1 VTAPGHAWLGAEV
14 LAAVEDQTGT
24 PVFVYSEARI
34 RQNLH
39 RILDAA
45 ERCQVRDRLELF
57 IPFFPNA
64 NPHLYSALREAGLG
78 FLVQLP
84 SEHELLVSYG
94 FDRFIVS
101 PGHVS
106 DDEIRYWV
114 GTGHPVFL
122 ASLDEVA
129 FALETEIS
137 AVNVRIDTLQSGKP
151 GIKRNELGALADLVR
166 RHGRTVDGVEVYS
179 GSGNSLDEMVRSG
192 VQVFDLVRAH
202 FPEVGLI
209 DFAGGQGFDYG
220 LWDADAKHFDWCEY
234 LGQLADGA
242 RRAGIPESTR
252 FMFEPARD
260 VLADSG
266 ALLLSVQRDLIR
278 TEIGNI
284 LVTDGSRTLMPS
296 AQQRERRHNVV
307 VLDDRL
313 QAVPPGPC
321 SAAAVRGRTILK
333 NDYLLPG
340 EYPVPEDVGRDHHL
354 LVLDVGAYCATQ
366 HMEFLSVPPAP
377 EVLVRDDGS
386 IDLISAAGDAFDRWR
401 NVLPQSKVLAGPGAV
416 GAAGVNGA
424 GVRT

>member
-1 VTAPGHAWLGAEV
+1 
-14 LAAVEDQTGT
+14 
-24 PVFVYSEARI
+24 
-34 RQNLH
+34 
-39 RILDAA
+39 
-45 ERCQVRDRLELF
+45 
-57 IPFFPNA
+57 
-64 NPHLYSALREAGLG
+64 
-78 FLVQLP
+78 
-84 SEHELLVSYG
+84 
-94 FDRFIVS
+94 
-101 PGHVS
+101 
-106 DDEIRYWV
+106 
-114 GTGHPVFL
+114 
-122 ASLDEVA
+122 
-129 FALETEIS
+129 
-137 AVNVRIDTLQSGKP
+137 
-151 GIKRNELGALADLVR
+151 
-166 RHGRTVDGVEVYS
+166 
-179 GSGNSLDEMVRSG
+179 
-192 VQVFDLVRAH
+192 
-202 FPEVGLI
+202 
-209 DFAGGQGFDYG
+209 
-220 LWDADAKHFDWCEY
+220 
-234 LGQLADGA
+234 
-242 RRAGIPESTR
+242 
-252 FMFEPARD
+252 MFEPARD

-313 QAVPPGPC
+313 QAVPPGPR